1 MGLVIKVR
9 EISGRCPVYKM
20 RDKIVIEDGCRVSFK
35 EATAICMHSL
45 SAVMPYYVAL
55 NKGIEPKELG
65 LAKEGNKAFVQC
77 LDPCKHT
84 GGGTVVFDIKR
95 IRER

>member
-1 MGLVIKVR
+1 MVAESTLR
-9 EISGRCPVYKM
+9 L
-20 RDKIVIEDGCRVSFK
+20 K
-35 EATAICMHSL
+35 ETTAICMHSL

-55 NKGIEPKELG
+55 NRGIKPKELG

-77 LDPCKHT
+77 LDPCKYRE
-84 GGGTVVFDIKR
+84 GGTVVFEIER